1 VLNHRKIDL
10 RQPNIDSFSED
21 NNLRKEAHMP
31 TDNLNLRTIEPHIV
45 ELTLSQP
52 ARRNALNAQMW
63 ADLPIVLK
71 EAQAIQ
77 GIKVLIVRG
86 DGGHFASG
94 ADISEFETLYE
105 TRDTAKKISDD
116 IAAGF
121 QALAEFP
128 LPTIALIRGA
138 CVGGGCGL
146 ALCCDIR
153 FADNTSKFAIT
164 PAKLGLVYP
173 FSDVQRLIETVG
185 IPNAKDILLSARLV
199 KAERAE
205 KMGLINE
212 LHKTDDLEEAVMT
225 YARSMTAL
233 SMQSAI
239 ITKKMFAA
247 YQAGQSGETAQS
259 MDWFLDGFVSDDFE
273 EGYRAFLEKRKPDF
287 S

>member
-1 VLNHRKIDL
+1 
-10 RQPNIDSFSED
+10 
-21 NNLRKEAHMP
+21 MP
-31 TDNLNLRTIEPHIV
+31 TDNLKLRLVEPGIA

-63 ADLPIVLK
+63 VDLPKVLA
-71 EAQAIQ
+71 EAAAMD
-77 GIKVLIVRG
+77 GLKALIVRG
-86 DGGHFASG
+86 DGDHFASG

-105 TRDTAKKISDD
+105 TRETAKKISDD
-116 IAAGF
+116 IANGF
-121 QALAEFP
+121 NALASFH

-153 FADNTSKFAIT
+153 FADNTSKFAVT

-185 IPNAKDILLSARLV
+185 IPNAKDILFSARV
-199 KAERAE
+199 IKAKRAE
-205 KMGLINE
+205 KMGLINKLFKPDE
-212 LHKTDDLEEAVMT
+212 LEKSVIDYTRGLTE
-225 YARSMTAL
+225 L
-233 SMQSAI
+233 STQSAI

-259 MDWFLDGFVSDDFE
+259 MDWFLDGFVSDNFK
-273 EGYRAFLEKRKPDF
+273 EGYRAFLDKRKPNF
-287 S
+287 SKS